1 MKYENVGGKKEKNGE
16 SSRGST
22 LPTNLHQ
29 VNHRLDCCSETEAPF
44 AAKQMCKQ
52 VLESLVQPR

>member
-1 MKYENVGGKKEKNGE
+1 MKMLGGKKQKAE

-52 VLESLVQPR
+52 VLESRVQPR